1 MYLGG
6 KVAKMSII
14 KHKMINKRTNK
25 LHQWLW
31 FVGLWVASLGCVLII
46 ARVIKIVMKIV

>member
-1 MYLGG
+1 MYLEG
-6 KVAKMSII
+6 KVVIMNII

-25 LHQWLW
+25 LHQWFW
-31 FVGLWVASLGCVLII
+31 FVGLWVASLGCVLIV